1 MYKIPQKKCRL
12 RDDTPVRF
20 NKQEYQRRQE
30 IIYSKGLCQVCEEST
45 ELDAPHHAVGG
56 IGTKDDRTLI
66 CICLDCHRHIHAQ
79 GGYSVLK
86 KTKAEIIAIGW
97 ANNEEIENDNR

>member
-1 MYKIPQKKCRL
+1 MWKPREKKTPL
-12 RDDTPVRF
+12 NQNKPVRF
-20 NKQEYQRRQE
+20 SKSEYQRRQE

-45 ELDAPHHAVGG
+45 QLDAPHHALGG
-56 IGTKDDRTLI
+56 MGTKDDRTLI
-66 CICLDCHRHIHAQ
+66 CICIDCHRHIHAQ

-97 ANNEEIENDNR
+97 ANNEEIESL